1 MADGADEEEK
11 TEEPTGK
18 RIEDAKK
25 DGNVPKSAEV
35 SGAVVLTLSSV
46 YLIFFSEPLFDSISH
61 ILKYSFSFIGSDIDP
76 KVFYSMTLTMLF
88 TVLYSLAPLFL
99 MVVILVIIANV
110 SQFGFQITAIK
121 LKADFLNPMSG
132 LKNIFSMKKGLEAL
146 KLMAK
151 LTIIFIA
158 MVVLLGI
165 VWDDI
170 LSMMDQD
177 LYNALKSMYML
188 IIYFVFTILFIIL
201 LFATIDFYFTRYYYF
216 KQLRMTKQ
224 EVKDEHKNIEGNP
237 EVKGRIRSIQM
248 KMARQRMMKDVP
260 NADVVI
266 TNPEHYAVALEYDQE
281 TSSAPKV
288 VAKGI
293 DFLALKIKDI
303 AKQSNIPIIED
314 PALARALYDNLE
326 VEQVIPEKFY
336 KAIAEI
342 FTYVYSLNGKGK
354 K

>member
-11 TEEPTGK
+11 TEEPTSK
-18 RIEDAKK
+18 RIDDAKE

-46 YLIFFSEPLFDSISH
+46 YLIFFSDPLFESIAH
-61 ILKYSFSFIGSDIDP
+61 ILKYSFSFIGANIDP
-76 KVFYSMTLTMLF
+76 KGFYNMTITMLF
-88 TVLYSLAPLFL
+88 TILYTLSPLFFL
-99 MVVILVIIANV
+99 VVFMVIVANV
-110 SQFGFQITAIK
+110 AQFGFIITPIK
-121 LKADFLNPMSG
+121 LKADFLNPMGG
-132 LKNIFSMKKGLEAL
+132 LKNLFSAKKALEAL

-151 LTIIFIA
+151 LTVIFII

-170 LSMMDQD
+170 IAMMDQN
-177 LYNALKSMYML
+177 LHNALQSIYML

-237 EVKGRIRSIQM
+237 EVKQRIRSIQM
-248 KMARQRMMKDVP
+248 KMSRQRMMKEVP

-266 TNPEHYAVALEYDQE
+266 TNPEHYAVALQYDQE
-281 TSSAPKV
+281 TQNAPV
-288 VAKGI
+288 VIAKGI
-293 DFLALKIKDI
+293 NFLALKIKEL
-303 AKQSNIPIIED
+303 AKQNNIKIIED
-314 PALARALYDNLE
+314 PALARALYDQIE
-326 VEQVIPEKFY
+326 VDQPIPENFY

-342 FTYVYSLNGKGK
+342 FTYIYSLNGKRK
-354 K
+354 